1 MEFKKAIVFTDTKKL
16 TFFNKNNFDTYCS
29 KHQVNA
35 DDVLINDIAFY
46 GWDEI
51 EVFFKA
57 KSENEFWDYIT

>member
-1 MEFKKAIVFTDTKKL
+1 MYQHLVWHLKA
-16 TFFNKNNFDTYCS
+16 FDTYCS